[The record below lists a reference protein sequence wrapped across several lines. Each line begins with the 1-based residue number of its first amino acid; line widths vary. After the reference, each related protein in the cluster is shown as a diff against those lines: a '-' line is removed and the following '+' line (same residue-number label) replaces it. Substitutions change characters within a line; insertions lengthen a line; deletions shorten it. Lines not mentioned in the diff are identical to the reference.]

1 MRSFLRDL
9 TYGFRMWLK
18 APGLT
23 LVAVLSLAVGIGV
36 NSTVFGFVNATLFK
50 PMSVSNSDNLVYVFA
65 GSRDNPHRN
74 ASYDRYLEFSKQNDV
89 FSGLA
94 AYSTPTMLV
103 TSGGQTQEI
112 SAEVVSVNY
121 FSVFDVRLQHGPGFT
136 GPERSIAEP
145 SVVISDTL
153 WRRHFNADTGVVGK
167 QLVVNGNSF
176 SIVGVAPAS
185 FTGTD
190 PIASTDVWMP
200 IVQWANILKTVN
212 PAADDQKPQPN
223 NSTAPVQSV
232 DKGRLDPGHNWLQM
246 IGRLKPGVSAPQAE
260 AVMTTIATRVQVGSE
275 VPQGGWKVTL
285 SPVTGI
291 HPQLREVIPVGVLI
305 VALTGLVLLI
315 CCVNVASLM
324 LARAI
329 VRRKEFAIRMALGG
343 SRIRLVRQLLTESV
357 LLSIAGG
364 ALGLLFA
371 YWTTRTVLGLLPP
384 GDLGFS
390 GGVAFDQRVLLFSF
404 VVSLLTALIFGLLP
418 AMNTFRF
425 DLVRSL
431 GSAGMSLAGGRR
443 RINLRRV
450 LVVTQIVASLVLLI
464 SAGLCLRSFQRG
476 EAVSQSFKTDRI
488 LLLNLNPTQ
497 YGYSISYNKAFY
509 RELLSRVAATPGVEV
524 ATLSN
529 VLPFTMDESTTFV
542 KADGGDSMR
551 VQQSVV
557 ADGYFKAL
565 DIPIIQGRQFET
577 TEDDTTRKV
586 VIINEVLAR
595 TLWPDQSALGR
606 TLRVGPGEPWEVVG
620 IVKSSAYSGFGK
632 ETQPYVYVP
641 LYQDP
646 DNSVSL
652 IVRTSGDP
660 GSMVGMV
667 QREIKALGANLPIFD
682 FKTLDDV
689 LTAQLLPLKAGAALL
704 GFLSLIGLIVASIG
718 IYGVTSYSFSQR
730 TKEIGIR
737 VTLGAT
743 RSEIL
748 KLMMKEGISLALV
761 GIAIGVFL
769 SVATTHLASGF
780 LFGVSPVDPLVF
792 FGVAT
797 LLTLVAIGATL
808 VPALLAARLNPVD
821 ALRHE

>member
-9 TYGFRMWLK
+9 SYGLRMWLK
-18 APGLT
+18 TPGLT

-36 NSTVFGFVNATLFK
+36 NSTVFGFVNAVLFK
-50 PMSVSNSDNLVYVFA
+50 PMSVSNTDNLVYVFA
-65 GSRDNPHRN
+65 GSRENPYRN
-74 ASYDRYLEFSKQNDV
+74 VSYDRYLELNKQNDV

-94 AYSTPTMLV
+94 AYATPTMLL
-103 TSGGQTQEI
+103 TSDGHTQEI

-121 FSVFDVRLQHGPGFT
+121 FSVIDVGLQRGPGFT
-136 GPERSIAEP
+136 APEQSITEP
-145 SVVISDTL
+145 AVVISDTL
-153 WRRHFNADTGVVGK
+153 WKRRFNADPDVVGK

-176 SIVGVAPAS
+176 SIAGVAPPS
-185 FTGTD
+185 FRGTD

-200 IVQWANILKTVN
+200 IVQWANILKTVG
-212 PAADDQKPQPN
+212 PAVNDQRPQPN
-223 NSTAPVQSV
+223 NSTAPAQSV
-232 DKGRLDPGHNWLQM
+232 DKGRLDPDHSWLQM
-246 IGRLKPGVSAPQAE
+246 IGRLKPGVNAAQAE
-260 AVMTTIATRVQVGSE
+260 AVMTTIATRVQVGTE
-275 VPQGGWKVTL
+275 VPQGGWKVAL
-285 SPVTGI
+285 SPVTAI
-291 HPQLREVIPVGVLI
+291 NPRMAEVVPVGLII

-315 CCVNVASLM
+315 CCVNVASLT

-343 SRIRLVRQLLTESV
+343 SRKRLVRQLLTESV

-364 ALGLLFA
+364 ALGLLLA

-418 AMNTFRF
+418 AMNTFRL

-431 GSAGMSLAGGRR
+431 GGDAMLLAGRQR

-476 EAVSQSFKTDRI
+476 EVVSQSFRTDRI
-488 LLLNLNPTQ
+488 LLLNLNPSQ
-497 YGYSISYNKAFY
+497 YGYSIRYNKAFY
-509 RELLSRVAATPGVEV
+509 RELLSRVTATPGVEI

-529 VLPFTMDESTTFV
+529 VLPLTMDESTTFV
-542 KADGGDSMR
+542 KAEGGESMR
-551 VQQSVV
+551 VQHSVV

-577 TEDDTTRKV
+577 TDDDTTRKV

-595 TLWPDQSALGR
+595 TLWPGQSALGR
-606 TLRVGPGEPWEVVG
+606 TLRKGPEVCEVVG
-620 IVKSSAYSGFGK
+620 VVKSSPYNGFGK
-632 ETQPYVYVP
+632 EAQPYVYVP

-652 IVRTSGDP
+652 IVRTSDEP
-660 GSMVGMV
+660 GAMIGVV
-667 QREIKALGANLPIFD
+667 EREIKELGGNLPIFD

-704 GFLSLIGLIVASIG
+704 GLLSLIGLVVASIG

-730 TKEIGIR
+730 TKEIGVR
-737 VTLGAT
+737 MALGAD
-743 RSEIL
+743 RREIL
-748 KLMMKEGISLALV
+748 RLIMREGITLALV
-761 GIAIGVFL
+761 GISIGVLL

-797 LLTLVAIGATL
+797 ILTVVAVGATL
-808 VPALLAARLNPVD
+808 VPAILAAKLNPVE

>member
-9 TYGFRMWLK
+9 TYGLRIWLK
-18 APGLT
+18 TPGLT

-50 PMSVSNSDNLVYVFA
+50 PMSVSNAANLVYVFA
-65 GSRDNPHRN
+65 GSRDNPYRN

-89 FSGLA
+89 FTGLA

-103 TSGGQTQEI
+103 TTGGHTQEI

-121 FSVFDVRLQHGPGFT
+121 FSVFDVRLQRGPGFT
-136 GPERSIAEP
+136 EPEQSITEP
-145 SVVISDTL
+145 AVVISDSL
-153 WRRHFNADTGVVGK
+153 WKRSFNADPEVVGK
-167 QLVVNGNSF
+167 PLVVNGNSF

-190 PIASTDVWMP
+190 SIASTDVWMP
-200 IVQWANILKTVN
+200 IVQWANILKTVS
-212 PAADDQKPQPN
+212 PAANDQKPQSN
-223 NSTAPVQSV
+223 NSMAPVQTV

-246 IGRLKPGVSAPQAE
+246 IGRLKLGVTVAQAE
-260 AVMTTIATRVQVGSE
+260 AVMTTIAQRIQVGSE
-275 VPQGGWKVTL
+275 SPQGGWKVTL
-285 SPVTGI
+285 SPVTAI
-291 HPQLREVIPVGVLI
+291 NPHMAEVIPVGILI

-315 CCVNVASLM
+315 CCVNVASLT

-343 SRIRLVRQLLTESV
+343 SRKRLVRQLLTESV

-364 ALGLLFA
+364 ALGLVLA

-384 GDLGFS
+384 GNLGFS

-418 AMNTFRF
+418 AMNTFRL

-431 GSAGMSLAGGRR
+431 GGDAMLLAGRQR
-443 RINLRRV
+443 KINLRRV

-476 EAVSQSFKTDRI
+476 EVVSQSFRTDKI
-488 LLLNLNPTQ
+488 LLLNLNPTE
-497 YGYSISYNKAFY
+497 YGYSIRYNKAFY
-509 RELLSRVAATPGVEV
+509 RELLSRVTATPGVEA

-529 VLPFTMDESTTFV
+529 VLPLTMDESTTFV
-542 KADGGDSMR
+542 KAEGGDSMR
-551 VQQSVV
+551 VQHSVV

-565 DIPIIQGRQFET
+565 DIPILQGRQFET
-577 TEDDTTRKV
+577 TDDDTTRKV

-606 TLRVGPGEPWEVVG
+606 TLRKGPEVCEVVG
-620 IVKSSAYSGFGK
+620 VVKSSPYNGFGK
-632 ETQPYVYVP
+632 EAQPYVYVP

-652 IVRTSGDP
+652 IVRTSDEP
-660 GSMVGMV
+660 GAMIGVV
-667 QREIKALGANLPIFD
+667 EREIKELGGNLPIFD

-689 LTAQLLPLKAGAALL
+689 LNAQLLPLKAAAALL
-704 GFLSLIGLIVASIG
+704 GFLSLLGLVVASIG

-730 TKEIGIR
+730 TKEIGVR
-737 VTLGAT
+737 MALGAD
-743 RSEIL
+743 RKEIL
-748 KLMMKEGISLALV
+748 RLIMKEGISLAV
-761 GIAIGVFL
+761 IGIAIGVLL

-780 LFGVSPVDPLVF
+780 LFGVSPVDPLTF

-797 LLTLVAIGATL
+797 LLTVVAIGATL
-808 VPALLAARLNPVD
+808 VPAILAAKLNPVD